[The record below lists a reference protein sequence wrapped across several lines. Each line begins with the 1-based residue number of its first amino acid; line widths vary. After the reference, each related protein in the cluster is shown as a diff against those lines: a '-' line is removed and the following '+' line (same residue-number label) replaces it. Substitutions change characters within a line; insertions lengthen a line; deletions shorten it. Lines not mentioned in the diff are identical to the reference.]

1 MDILFDIGV
10 DPAKSEAG
18 VWINLSAKPYHE
30 IDEAEIGAR
39 SAIKI
44 GRSSNAGQVR
54 ALVKRKSQLRRGL
67 MDGEDDP
74 LVAARF
80 QAESMYGT
88 VIFDWRNIQAGG
100 QDFPFSKQNLIAVF
114 TEPQYVR
121 FKEILAGLIQDE
133 ELFRW
138 QQEEATLKN

>member
-1 MDILFDIGV
+1 
-10 DPAKSEAG
+10 
-18 VWINLSAKPYHE
+18 
-30 IDEAEIGAR
+30 
-39 SAIKI
+39 
-44 GRSSNAGQVR
+44 
-54 ALVKRKSQLRRGL
+54 
-67 MDGEDDP
+67 
-74 LVAARF
+74 VAARF

-88 VIFDWRNIQAGG
+88 VIFDWRNIKAGG

-138 QQEEATLKN
+138 EQEEATLKN